1 MKENSPFT
9 MGKMKIN
16 NLGEKLA
23 RNVQNPYHKII
34 LLVVCIKYTFILP
47 I

>member
-34 LLVVCIKYTFILP
+34 LHFQKRQKNLSK
-47 I
+47 